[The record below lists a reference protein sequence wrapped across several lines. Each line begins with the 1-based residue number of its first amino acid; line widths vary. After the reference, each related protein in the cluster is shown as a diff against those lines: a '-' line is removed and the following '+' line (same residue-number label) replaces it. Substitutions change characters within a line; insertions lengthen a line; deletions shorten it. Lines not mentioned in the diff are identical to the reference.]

1 MSHNDSIKQN
11 RKQTINKLK
20 WIVVLSI
27 AVVMASMT
35 MLDKVYLLS

>member
-1 MSHNDSIKQN
+1 MRHNDGIKQN
-11 RKQTINKLK
+11 RKKTINKLK

>member
-1 MSHNDSIKQN
+1 MRHNDSIKQN
-11 RKQTINKLK
+11 RKQTINMLK

-35 MLDKVYLLS
+35 MLDKVYIV

>member
-1 MSHNDSIKQN
+1 MRHNDSIKQN
-11 RKQTINKLK
+11 RKQTISKLK

-35 MLDKVYLLS
+35 MLDKVYLVA

>member
-35 MLDKVYLLS
+35 MLDKVYLVS

>member
-1 MSHNDSIKQN
+1 MRRNYSIKQN

-27 AVVMASMT
+27 AVVMSSYT
-35 MLDKVYLLS
+35 MLDKVYLVS

>member
-27 AVVMASMT
+27 AVVMSSYT
-35 MLDKVYLLS
+35 MLDKVYLVS

>member
-1 MSHNDSIKQN
+1 MIHNDSIKQN

-27 AVVMASMT
+27 AVVMSSYT
-35 MLDKVYLLS
+35 MLDKVYLVS